1 MHASI
6 MMVVPLD
13 IPQEPSPAKMVS
25 PLGYFRRELDD
36 IQHLI
41 TYCNTIFIGNY
52 FKLAN

>member
-1 MHASI
+1 MRVSI
-6 MMVVPLD
+6 MMLMPLGFLW
-13 IPQEPSPAKMVS
+13 QSSPAKMVL
-25 PLGYFRRELDD
+25 PLGYFRRELYD